1 MAQVINTNVAS
12 LNAQRHLN
20 SSKSDME
27 TAIERLS
34 SGLRIN
40 SAKDDAAGLAISE
53 RFTAQINGL
62 DQAARNANDGI
73 SFAQTAEGAMEE
85 MSNLL
90 QRVREL
96 AVQAAND
103 TNTPSD
109 REALNR
115 EVQAALAEVNR
126 IAENTQFNQQNVLDG
141 SLGEM
146 VFQVGANRAQSL
158 NVSGMDLRGEKLGA
172 QIIDGH
178 AVLGQMREGAS
189 GELKLGD
196 AKITIN
202 GTQIDMEGVRSV
214 SEAVD
219 QINQRNP
226 VTGVQAFRADRAT
239 QQFDFAEENF
249 EGDEGSAS
257 LQINGKQINFSL
269 GESPEEALQNMVD
282 AVNAKTSRTGV
293 EAEVAGGGRLELSS
307 ESDFRVSRSDVG
319 PLPIAVPDAVD
330 GALAREESFD
340 FEEGVHV
347 QRGVQLAS
355 DLGETMSIQAED
367 QDLARLGLIGSGGE
381 LLSGMRYAVS
391 GQEVEGKVETVNVQ
405 NRAAADNAIRTVDFA
420 LGRINEARA
429 DLGAVQNRFEATI
442 NNLNIAS
449 ENLSESRSRIRD
461 ADFAEE
467 TAELTRT
474 KILQQ
479 AGMSVLGQANQMP
492 QMVTQLL
499 QQ

>member
-20 SSKSDME
+20 SSKGDME

-40 SAKDDAAGLAISE
+40 SARDDAAGLAISE

-103 TNTPSD
+103 TNTPGD
-109 REALNR
+109 RDALNR
-115 EVQAALAEVNR
+115 EVQAALDEVNR

-141 SLGEM
+141 SLGEL

-158 NVSGMDLRGEKLGA
+158 SVSGMDLRGEKLGA
-172 QIIDGH
+172 QIIDGQ
-178 AVLGQMREGAS
+178 AVLSQIQQGAS
-189 GELKLGD
+189 EELDFGD
-196 AKITIN
+196 ADININ
-202 GTQIDMEGVRSV
+202 GTSISLEGVRSV
-214 SEAVD
+214 SEAVER
-219 QINQRNP
+219 INERNP

-239 QQFDFAEENF
+239 QEFDFAEENF
-249 EGDEGSAS
+249 DGTEESAS
-257 LQINGKQINFSL
+257 LKINGQQINFNM
-269 GESPEEALQNMVD
+269 GEDPDEALQNMVD
-282 AVNAKTSRTGV
+282 AVNSRAAETGV
-293 EAEVAGGGRLELSS
+293 EARISGDGRVEFRS
-307 ESDFRVSRSDVG
+307 ESDFRIGRSDVG
-319 PLPIAVPDAVD
+319 ELPIAIPDGVD
-330 GALAREESFD
+330 GALDMADEFD
-340 FEEGVHV
+340 FGEGLHV

-355 DLGETMSIQAED
+355 ELEGAVSIEADD
-367 QDLARLGLIGSGGE
+367 QNLAKLGLIGADGD
-381 LLSGMRYAVS
+381 LLSGKNYVVT
-391 GQEVEGKVETVNVQ
+391 GQEVEGMVETINVQ
-405 NRAAADNAIRTVDFA
+405 NRASADNAIRTVDFA

-442 NNLNIAS
+442 NNLNISS

-467 TAELTRT
+467 TAELSRT
-474 KILQQ
+474 EILQQ
-479 AGMSVLGQANQMP
+479 AGTSVLGQANQMP